1 MHTQL
6 NPNARLL
13 CARHRQMRRAI
24 RVFVDHHS
32 SGFQRL
38 RDLLGKRGVARPDRG
53 AQAIGAVVGKIDSL
67 LHCRKREDGQDGAKL
82 FLRDQP
88 ASMRTGLSRPAHH
101 GGTCSWQPMEV
112 PSVRDIH
119 RDPRLGDCWRSESVL
134 EQASIRAGR
143 WCPTPHA
150 ACAPGALA
158 IPDFRRA
165 PSKRTVAVWRPTAG
179 TGASTFDH
187 GVGGVMAVRCD
198 LCLLKRELWSV
209 SGAHPPGSRR
219 PAGSATGR

>member
-119 RDPRLGDCWRSESVL
+119 RDPRLG
-134 EQASIRAGR
+134 
-143 WCPTPHA
+143 T
-150 ACAPGALA
+150 
-158 IPDFRRA
+158 
-165 PSKRTVAVWRPTAG
+165 
-179 TGASTFDH
+179 
-187 GVGGVMAVRCD
+187 VGGPSRYSNKLLSVRD
-198 LCLLKRELWSV
+198 VGVRHHMQHARQVRWQSPISDAPLLNGRLPYGDPRPV
-209 SGAHPPGSRR
+209 RARR
-219 PAGSATGR
+219 PLIMVLVV